1 MLVSWTQGFCSVL
14 EAQHIWSPWEL
25 HLLTLQKLFSPWIN
39 GHALWPSNDT
49 RTSSDTW
56 PPDVFPSH
64 WLFSV
69 PTILGAFVCSGLA
82 PLTYFR
88 QLCPKSSIPLELMLK
103 RRVQTPPS
111 GLSCSLSM
119 LSLKPI
125 WASLIIILIL
135 LQLFVLHLLIIIKP
149 F

>member
-1 MLVSWTQGFCSVL
+1 MLVFWTQGLWSVL
-14 EAQHIWSPWEL
+14 EAQDIWSWEL
-25 HLLTLQKLFSPWIN
+25 HLLTLPKLLSPWIN
-39 GHALWPSNDT
+39 SHALWPSNDT
-49 RTSSDTW
+49 RTSNDTW

-69 PTILGAFVCSGLA
+69 PTILGAFVCSALA

-88 QLCPKSSIPLELMLK
+88 QLCPKSSIPLELMLN
-103 RRVQTPPS
+103 RSVQTPPS
-111 GLSCSLSM
+111 GLSCSLPM

-125 WASLIIILIL
+125 WAFLIIIFTL
-135 LQLFVLHLLIIIKP
+135 LHLFVLHLLIIIKP